1 MDAIDAIRNRRSVR
15 RYTDKPVS
23 DGDIEE
29 LCRLGLLAPTDS
41 MSQAWSII
49 VVRDSQKCAAV
60 ADLMIRGG
68 ARYFEMMRP
77 PAEGQSA
84 EEHAQACLDYA
95 NTVMETYPK
104 VPVWIVGLRVPRKSP
119 GDGTSYEP
127 VIRDANMVSVG
138 FMFEN
143 IMVAARAKGLGTVA
157 SVFHL
162 RVEDEFRALL
172 EIPDEVE
179 APLITPL
186 GYPEEFPTSLPPALK
201 KIKRHWTTLVHDD
214 AWGNPRG

>member
-1 MDAIDAIRNRRSVR
+1 MDAIDAIRKRRSVR
-15 RYTDKPVS
+15 RFTDKPVS
-23 DGDIEE
+23 DADIEE

-49 VVRDSQKCAAV
+49 VVRDAEKRAAF
-60 ADLMIRGG
+60 ADLIVRGG

-77 PAEGQSA
+77 PAEGASP
-84 EEHAQACLDYA
+84 EEHRKACEEYA
-95 NTVMETYPK
+95 ATVMETYPK
-104 VPVWIVGLRVPRKSP
+104 VPAWLVGLRVPRTSP
-119 GDGTSYEP
+119 GDGSAYEP
-127 VIRDANMVSVG
+127 VIRDANMISVG

-143 IMVAARAKGLGTVA
+143 MMVAARAKGLGTVA
-157 SVFHL
+157 TVFHL
-162 RVEDEFRALL
+162 LVEDEFRALMEL
-172 EIPDEVE
+172 PDHVE
-179 APLITPL
+179 APVVSPL